1 MSYLSNVSKDT
12 FVHHMQNTAE
22 LTKCYHCGADCENE
36 QIKLEDKFFCC
47 AGCKTVYEI
56 LQSNNMQ
63 QYYEMNLAPGQSR
76 QNKNK
81 KDFAFLENEDIQ
93 QRLLDFSDDGI
104 SVIRLYLPAIHCS
117 SCIWL
122 LENLGKLK
130 KGVISVVVNF
140 PKRTARVTFKEADI
154 SLREVA
160 ELLSAIGYEPLI
172 SLEDTQKKRETKDR
186 SLLYKFGV
194 AAFAFGNI
202 MIMALPE
209 YFDYEDA
216 SLQTFLPFFRWL
228 MLALSV
234 PVVVYSAN
242 DYFISAFKG
251 MKHRYM
257 NIDVPIALGISVLFL
272 RSAYD
277 VITQSGPGYFDSL
290 TGLVFFLLLGKFFQ
304 RKTYESLS
312 FDRDYKSYFPVAV
325 TKLGD
330 SEENIPVNDL
340 KTGDRILIRN
350 EELIPA
356 DCILLKGEALID
368 NSFVTGE
375 ATPVKK
381 QSGDRIF
388 AGGKQMGEAIELEV
402 IKPVEQSYLTQL
414 WNNEIFTKGERVDF
428 KSLTDRI
435 SKYFTVAILIIATI
449 AAAYWYAVDPRKAFT
464 VFTAILIVACPCA
477 LALSAPFTH
486 GNVLRIFG
494 RNKFF
499 VKDATAVERMAEINQ
514 LVWDKTG
521 TLTASHGTRLR
532 YEGAPLS
539 DADKAAFK
547 ALARQSNHPLSRMLY
562 NSLQGES
569 ISLTDYNEEAGK
581 GSRAKVDDDTYRLGS
596 ADWAHAG
603 EAENVLNETR
613 VYISK
618 NEKFV
623 GYFLVQNEYRKG
635 AFDLIKRLGSQ
646 FGQSLLS
653 GDSSGEKAVL
663 QPVFGEGADLHFNQK
678 PDDKLALIKNLQSKG
693 QRVLMIGD
701 GLNDAGALRQSDVG
715 ISLSEDVNTFSP
727 ACDAILD
734 ATELTRFD
742 TFLQFTRTAKRIII
756 ASFVLSF
763 AYNLV
768 GLSFA
773 AAGLLSPV
781 VSAILMPLSS
791 ITIVVFVTVVSNVG
805 ARKRGL

>member
-1 MSYLSNVSKDT
+1 
-12 FVHHMQNTAE
+12 MQQTAE
-22 LTKCYHCGADCENE
+22 LTKCFHCGADCENE
-36 QIKLEDKFFCC
+36 QVKLDDKQFCC
-47 AGCKTVYEI
+47 MGCKTVYEI
-56 LQSNNMQ
+56 LQANDMQ
-63 QYYEMNLAPGQSR
+63 QYYAMNLAPGQSR
-76 QNKNK
+76 RNKK
-81 KDFAFLENEDIQ
+81 QKDFAFLANEDIR

-104 SVIRLYLPAIHCS
+104 SVIRLYLPQIHCS

-130 KGVISVVVNF
+130 KGIISVVVNF
-140 PKRTARVTFKEADI
+140 PRRTARITFKEADI
-154 SLREVA
+154 SLKDVA

-172 SLEDTQKKRETKDR
+172 SLEDTERKRETKDR

-194 AAFAFGNI
+194 AAFAFGNV

-209 YFDYEDA
+209 YFDYTDA
-216 SLQTFLPFFRWL
+216 TLQTFLPFFRWL

-242 DYFISAFKG
+242 DYFISAYKG
-251 MKHRYM
+251 LKHRYM

-325 TKLGD
+325 TRLGEVED
-330 SEENIPVNDL
+330 TIPVNDL

-388 AGGKQMGEAIELEV
+388 AGGKQLGEAIELEV

-414 WNNEIFTKGERVDF
+414 WNHEVFSSGKELDF
-428 KSLTDRI
+428 KNLTDRI
-435 SKYFTVAILIIATI
+435 SKYFTVAILIIAT
-449 AAAYWYAVDPRKAFT
+449 AAATYWYVVEPAKAIT

-486 GNVLRIFG
+486 GNVLRILG
-494 RNKFF
+494 RNRFF
-499 VKDATAVERMAEINQ
+499 VKDANAIERMAEINHV
-514 LVWDKTG
+514 VWDKTG
-521 TLTASHGTRLR
+521 TLTVSRGTHLS
-532 YEGAPLS
+532 YSGDPLTREDRIAVKS
-539 DADKAAFK
+539 
-547 ALARQSNHPLSRMLY
+547 LARQSNHPLSRLLY
-562 NSLQGES
+562 NHMQEEIAQITNFREDAGQGSEGL
-569 ISLTDYNEEAGK
+569 INDVN
-581 GSRAKVDDDTYRLGS
+581 YRLG
-596 ADWAHAG
+596 AAAWTFGNGAA
-603 EAENVLNETR
+603 NRLNETR
-613 VYISK
+613 VYVAR
-618 NEKFV
+618 NEKQLGFFKV
-623 GYFLVQNEYRKG
+623 ENAYRPG
-635 AFDLIKRLGSQ
+635 VFELIRRLAGD
-646 FGQSLLS
+646 FKQSLLS
-653 GDSSGEKAVL
+653 GDRAGEKDVL
-663 QPVFGEGADLHFNQK
+663 QPVFGTNAHLYFNQK
-678 PDDKLALIKNLQSKG
+678 PDDKLALIEKLQEKK
-693 QRVLMIGD
+693 QRILMIGD
-701 GLNDAGALRQSDVG
+701 GLNDAGALRKSDVG

-734 ATELTRFD
+734 ATELTRLD
-742 TFLQFTRTAKRIII
+742 TFLQFSRSAKRIII
-756 ASFVLSF
+756 ASFALSF
-763 AYNLV
+763 TYNLV

-791 ITIVVFVTVVSNVG
+791 ITIVVFVTVVSNIIG
-805 ARKRGL
+805 RRFGL

>member
-1 MSYLSNVSKDT
+1 MSYLRRASKLT
-12 FVHHMQNTAE
+12 FAHHMQNTAE
-22 LTKCYHCGADCENE
+22 LPKCYHCGADCENSN
-36 QIKLEDKFFCC
+36 IKLDDKLFCC

-56 LQSNNMQ
+56 LQANDMQ
-63 QYYEMNLAPGQSR
+63 QYYEMNMAPGQTR
-76 QNKNK
+76 QNKKQKN
-81 KDFAFLENEDIQ
+81 FAFLENEDIQ

-104 SVIRLYLPAIHCS
+104 SVIRLYLPQIHCS

-122 LENLGKLK
+122 LENLGRLK

-140 PKRTARVTFKEADI
+140 PKRTARITFKEAEI

-172 SLEDTQKKRETKDR
+172 SLEDTQKKKETKDR

-209 YFDYEDA
+209 YFDYEDPT
-216 SLQTFLPFFRWL
+216 LQTFLPFFRWL
-228 MLALSV
+228 MLALSI

-251 MKHRYM
+251 LKHRYM
-257 NIDVPIALGISVLFL
+257 NIDVPIALGITVLFL
-272 RSAYD
+272 RSTYD

-325 TKLGD
+325 TKLGET
-330 SEENIPVNDL
+330 EENIPVNDL

-414 WNNEIFTKGERVDF
+414 WNNEVFTKGERVDF
-428 KSLTDRI
+428 KTLTDRI
-435 SKYFTVAILIIATI
+435 SKHFTLAILVIATG
-449 AAAYWYAVDPRKAFT
+449 AAVWWWMVDPSKAVT

-499 VKDATAVERMAEINQ
+499 VKDANAVERMAEVKQI
-514 LVWDKTG
+514 VWDKTG

-532 YEGAPLS
+532 YEGEDLS
-539 DADKAAFK
+539 KEDVEAIK

-562 NSLQGES
+562 NFLAGDAV
-569 ISLTDYNEEAGK
+569 ILYNYKEVAGK
-581 GSRAKVDDDTYRLGS
+581 GSEAKVNEAVYRLGS
-596 ADWAHAG
+596 GEWAHA
-603 EAENVLNETR
+603 AKTENVLNETR

-618 NEKFV
+618 NGEFL
-623 GYFLVQNEYRKG
+623 GYYLVQNEYRKG
-635 AFDLIKRLGSQ
+635 VFELIKRLASQ

-663 QPVFGEGADLHFNQK
+663 QPVFGESAHLYFNQK
-678 PDDKLALIKNLQSKG
+678 PDDKLALIKQLQDDG
-693 QRVLMIGD
+693 DRVLMVGD

-734 ATELTRFD
+734 ARELTRLD
-742 TFLQFTRTAKRIII
+742 TFLEFAKQAKRIII
-756 ASFVLSF
+756 SSFVLSF
-763 AYNLV
+763 TYNLV

-791 ITIVVFVTVVSNVG
+791 ITIVVFVTVVSNVV
-805 ARKRGL
+805 AMKRGL

>member
-1 MSYLSNVSKDT
+1 MNEPL
-12 FVHHMQNTAE
+12 A
-22 LTKCYHCGADCENE
+22 CYHCGAECENKH
-36 QIKLEDKFFCC
+36 IHLEDKFFCC

-56 LQSNNMQ
+56 LSANDMQ
-63 QYYEMNLAPGQSR
+63 KYYEMNLAPGQSR
-76 QNKNK
+76 KNK
-81 KDFAFLENEDIQ
+81 KQKDFSFLDNTDIR
-93 QRLLDFSDDGI
+93 QRLLDFSDDGV

-130 KGVISVVVNF
+130 KGVLSVVVNF
-140 PKRTARVTFKEADI
+140 PKRTARVTFKDGQI
-154 SLREVA
+154 SLRELA

-172 SLEDTQKKRETKDR
+172 SLEDTQKKREVKDR

-194 AAFAFGNI
+194 AGFAFGNT

-209 YFDYEDA
+209 YFDYLDET
-216 SLQTFLPFFRWL
+216 LQTFLPFFRWL
-228 MLALSV
+228 MLGFSI
-234 PVVVYSAN
+234 PVVLYSAS
-242 DYFISAFKG
+242 DYFKSAYKG
-251 MKHRYM
+251 LKHRYM
-257 NIDVPIALGISVLFL
+257 NIDVPIALGIAVLFI

-277 VITQSGPGYFDSL
+277 VITDAGPGYFDSL

-325 TKLGD
+325 TRLGQA
-330 SEENIPVNDL
+330 EENIPVNDL

-356 DCILLKGEALID
+356 DCVLLKGEALID

-381 QSGDRIF
+381 QPGDRIY

-414 WNNEIFTKGERVDF
+414 WNHEVFTKGERVDF

-435 SKYFTVAILIIATI
+435 SKHFTLAIMVIATVAAV
-449 AAAYWYAVDPRKAFT
+449 YWYFVDPSISVT

-499 VKDATAVERMAEINQ
+499 VKDANAVERLAEINDI
-514 LVWDKTG
+514 VWDKTG
-521 TLTASHGTRLR
+521 TLTASHGTKLR
-532 YEGAPLS
+532 FEGEQLS
-539 DADKAAFK
+539 QNDLSAVKS
-547 ALARQSNHPLSRMLY
+547 LARQSNHPLSRMLHNHLNVPLAVLENY
-562 NSLQGES
+562 REV
-569 ISLTDYNEEAGK
+569 AGK
-581 GSRAKVDDDTYRLGS
+581 GSEASVNSVPYRLGS
-596 ADWAHAG
+596 ASWAHACG
-603 EAENVLNETR
+603 TENVLNETR
-613 VYISK
+613 VYIARSGK
-618 NEKFV
+618 PL
-623 GYFLVQNEYRKG
+623 GYYNVKNEYRKG
-635 AFDLIKRLGSQ
+635 IFDLIKRLNTWYKQ
-646 FGQSLLS
+646 YLLS
-653 GDSSGEKAVL
+653 GDSAGEKEIL
-663 QPVFGEGADLHFNQK
+663 QPVFGEAATLNFNQK
-678 PDDKLALIKNLQSKG
+678 PDDKLELIKTLQQNK
-693 QRVLMIGD
+693 QRVLMVGD

-734 ATELTRFD
+734 ARELPRLD
-742 TFLQFTRTAKRIII
+742 TFLAFTKSAKRIII

-763 AYNLV
+763 SYNLV

-791 ITIVVFVTVVSNVG
+791 ITIVVFVTVASNWV

>member
-1 MSYLSNVSKDT
+1 MPNEPNQHS
-12 FVHHMQNTAE
+12 
-22 LTKCYHCGADCENE
+22 CYHCGAACTNDT
-36 QIKLEDKFFCC
+36 IRIDDKVFCC

-56 LQSNNMQ
+56 LSTNSME
-63 QYYEMNLAPGQSR
+63 QYYELNLAPGQTR
-76 QNKNK
+76 KNK
-81 KDFAFLENEDIQ
+81 RLKDFAFLDNPEIRQ
-93 QRLLDFSDDGI
+93 PLLDFSDDGV

-130 KGVISVVVNF
+130 KGIISVVVNF
-140 PKRTARVTFKEADI
+140 PKRSARVTFKDDVI

-160 ELLSAIGYEPLI
+160 EILSAIGYEPLI
-172 SLEDTQKKRETKDR
+172 SLEDTQKKKDTKDR

-209 YFDYEDA
+209 YFDYEDPT
-216 SLQTFLPFFRWL
+216 LQTFLPFFRWL
-228 MLALSV
+228 MLGLSV

-242 DYFISAFKG
+242 EYFISAYKG
-251 MKHRYM
+251 LKHRYM
-257 NIDVPIALGISVLFL
+257 NIDVPIALGITVLFI

-330 SEENIPVNDL
+330 AEENIPVNDL
-340 KTGDRILIRN
+340 KAGHRILIRN

-356 DCILLKGEALID
+356 DCVLLKGDALID

-381 QSGDRIF
+381 QSGDRIY

-414 WNNEIFTKGERVDF
+414 WNNEVFTKGERVDF

-435 SKYFTVAILIIATI
+435 SKHFTLAIMVIATG
-449 AAAYWYAVDPRKAFT
+449 AAIWWWMVDPGKAVT

-499 VKDATAVERMAEINQ
+499 VKDAVAVERMAEVKQ

-521 TLTASHGTRLR
+521 TLTASHGTRLQ
-532 YEGAPLS
+532 YQGKSLS
-539 DADKAAFK
+539 VDDTTAIKS
-547 ALARQSNHPLSRMLY
+547 LARQSNHPLSRMLY
-562 NSLQGES
+562 NFLDADAVILHNYREV
-569 ISLTDYNEEAGK
+569 AGK
-581 GSRAKVDDDTYRLGS
+581 GSEAKVGADIYRLGS
-596 ADWAHAG
+596 ARWAHAAK
-603 EAENVLNETR
+603 AENVLNQTR

-618 NEKFV
+618 NDVFL
-623 GYFLVQNEYRKG
+623 GYFLVHNEYRKG
-635 AFDLIKRLGSQ
+635 VFELIKRLQ
-646 FGQSLLS
+646 AHFGQSLLS
-653 GDSSGEKAVL
+653 GDSPGEKDVL
-663 QPVFGEGADLHFNQK
+663 QPVFGADAMLYFNQK
-678 PDDKLALIKNLQSKG
+678 PDDKLALIKQLQHNG
-693 QRVLMIGD
+693 QRVLMVGD

-734 ATELTRFD
+734 ARELARLD
-742 TFLQFTRTAKRIII
+742 TFLAFSKKAKRIII
-756 ASFVLSF
+756 ASFLLSF
-763 AYNLV
+763 AYNIV

-791 ITIVVFVTVVSNVG
+791 ITIVVFVTVTSNI
-805 ARKRGL
+805 AAKRMGL